1 MIIEIPDD
9 VASKCDL
16 SEREALELLAV
27 AIYKAKGIHG
37 SLAGKL
43 LGISELE
50 FHRLLAKQSETINYD
65 VQDLIDDLK
74 NNRDP

>member
-1 MIIEIPDD
+1 MIIEIPDEL
-9 VASKCDL
+9 ARKCDVDQ
-16 SEREALELLAV
+16 REALELLAV

-50 FHRLLAKQSETINYD
+50 FRAVLAKHGGTMNYD
-65 VQDLIDDLK
+65 VDDLVDDLK
-74 NNRDP
+74 NNDI